1 MACTYGM
8 CIQLLARHS
17 ELQQSETKAQAALVT
32 ILSLT
37 QITELKLLLDIGRQ
51 GHRFYEFVLTM
62 LIACISL
69 ELLIGIIIIYVG
81 NLHYHQQHDA
91 DDRASPRACNV
102 FRVLACL
109 VCQCRCCPGRSGG
122 QCCRQRVAYSSVM
135 ETSASSGQ
143 LAAGGGRGAKRGGAM
158 PPPANGDEL
167 LAAPKALPE
176 VGMIDDDDEDVGC
189 CGGGPSSRRTAAAS
203 IADLERADVDIET
216 ARIKAAEAELRI
228 VRVGNY
234 IRTLEEAARRAADSQ
249 TSGLN
254 DELAALR
261 AEHEAASS
269 VKKEADAERR
279 AAEAR
284 QSHAFY
290 ARELA
295 SARRER
301 VTFRKLSRWQHAA
314 TYLLYFVMLMNIFVT
329 TFGISGSAQ
338 DLFVGRPVNV
348 STSE

>member
-1 MACTYGM
+1 M
-8 CIQLLARHS
+8 

-81 NLHYHQQHDA
+81 NLHYHQQHD
-91 DDRASPRACNV
+91 RGRPPGACNL
-102 FRVLACL
+102 FRILACL
-109 VCQCRCCPGRSGG
+109 FCQCRCCGRTA

-135 ETSASSGQ
+135 ETSTSSGQ
-143 LAAGGGRGAKRGGAM
+143 LAAGGGRGKRPM
-158 PPPANGDEL
+158 PPPHNADEL
-167 LAAPKALPE
+167 LAPKALPE
-176 VGMIDDDDEDVGC
+176 LGVIDDDEDDVGC
-189 CGGGPSSRRTAAAS
+189 CGYPSSTAANRSAAS
-203 IADLERADVDIET
+203 IADLERADVEIET
-216 ARIKAAEAELRI
+216 ARIRAAEAELRI

-234 IRTLEEAARRAADSQ
+234 IRTLDEAVKRASDSGGQ
-249 TSGLN
+249 TAGLT

-261 AEHEAASS
+261 VEHEEASMI
-269 VKKEADAERR
+269 KKEADAERR

-284 QSHAFY
+284 QYHAFY

-295 SARRER
+295 AARRER

-338 DLFVGRPVNV
+338 DLFVVRPTNA
-348 STSE
+348 STSA

>member
-1 MACTYGM
+1 V
-8 CIQLLARHS
+8 CICQLLARHS

-62 LIACISL
+62 LIGCISL

-81 NLHYHQQHDA
+81 NLHYHQQHD
-91 DDRASPRACNV
+91 RSTSPGACNL
-102 FRVLACL
+102 FRILACL
-109 VCQCRCCPGRSGG
+109 FCQCRCCGRSG

-135 ETSASSGQ
+135 ETSTSSGQ
-143 LAAGGGRGAKRGGAM
+143 LAAAGGRGKRTM
-158 PPPANGDEL
+158 PPPQNGDEL
-167 LAAPKALPE
+167 LAPKALPE
-176 VGMIDDDDEDVGC
+176 TGMIEDDEDDVGC
-189 CGGGPSSRRTAAAS
+189 CGFPSSTAAHRNAVS
-203 IADLERADVDIET
+203 IADLERADVEIET
-216 ARIKAAEAELRI
+216 ARIRGAEAELRI

-234 IRTLEEAARRAADSQ
+234 IRTLEDAVRRATDSGCQ
-249 TSGLN
+249 TAGLN
-254 DELAALR
+254 EELAALR
-261 AEHEAASS
+261 AEHEAATG

-284 QSHAFY
+284 QYHAFY

-295 SARRER
+295 AARRER

-329 TFGISGSAQ
+329 TFGISGSSQ
-338 DLFVGRPVNV
+338 DLFVGRPINA
-348 STSE
+348 STSQ

>member
-1 MACTYGM
+1 MCDAAC
-8 CIQLLARHS
+8 CDVHVQLLARHS

-81 NLHYHQQHDA
+81 NLHYHQQHD
-91 DDRASPRACNV
+91 RNTSPRACNL
-102 FRVLACL
+102 FRILACL
-109 VCQCRCCPGRSGG
+109 FCQCRCCGRSG

-135 ETSASSGQ
+135 ETSTSSGQ
-143 LAAGGGRGAKRGGAM
+143 LAAAGARAKRAM
-158 PPPANGDEL
+158 PPPNGDEL
-167 LAAPKALPE
+167 LAPKALPE
-176 VGMIDDDDEDVGC
+176 MGMIEDDEEDVGC
-189 CGGGPSSRRTAAAS
+189 CGFPTPTAAHRNAAS
-203 IADLERADVDIET
+203 IADLERADVEIET
-216 ARIKAAEAELRI
+216 ARIRGAEAELRI
-228 VRVGNY
+228 VRTGNY
-234 IRTLEEAARRAADSQ
+234 VRTLEDALRRATDSGCQ
-249 TSGLN
+249 TAGLN
-254 DELAALR
+254 EELAALR
-261 AEHEAASS
+261 AEHEAAIG

-284 QSHAFY
+284 QYHAFY

-295 SARRER
+295 AARRER
-301 VTFRKLSRWQHAA
+301 ITFRKLSRWQHAA

-338 DLFVGRPVNV
+338 DLFVARPINA
-348 STSE
+348 STSG

>member
-1 MACTYGM
+1 MKSECCAYSM
-8 CIQLLARHS
+8 QLLARHS

-81 NLHYHQQHDA
+81 NLHYHQQHD
-91 DDRASPRACNV
+91 RSTSPTACNV
-102 FRVLACL
+102 FRILAC
-109 VCQCRCCPGRSGG
+109 VFCQCRCCGRWG

-135 ETSASSGQ
+135 ETSTSSGQ
-143 LAAGGGRGAKRGGAM
+143 LAAAGGGRVKRAM
-158 PPPANGDEL
+158 PPQNGDEL
-167 LAAPKALPE
+167 LAAPRALPE
-176 VGMIDDDDEDVGC
+176 VGMIEDDEDDVGC
-189 CGGGPSSRRTAAAS
+189 CGYPTSTTAHRNAAS
-203 IADLERADVDIET
+203 IADLERTDVEIET
-216 ARIKAAEAELRI
+216 ARIRGAEAELRI

-234 IRTLEEAARRAADSQ
+234 IRTLEEAVKRATDSGGQ
-249 TSGLN
+249 TAGLN
-254 DELAALR
+254 EELAALR
-261 AEHEAASS
+261 AEHEAATG

-279 AAEAR
+279 AAQAR
-284 QSHAFY
+284 QYHAFY

-295 SARRER
+295 AARRER

-338 DLFVGRPVNV
+338 DLFVGRPSNA
-348 STSE
+348 STS

>member
-1 MACTYGM
+1 
-8 CIQLLARHS
+8 
-17 ELQQSETKAQAALVT
+17 LQQSETKAQAALVT

-81 NLHYHQQHDA
+81 NLHYHQQNDA
-91 DDRASPRACNV
+91 GSRPRRSCNV
-102 FRVLACL
+102 FRLLACL
-109 VCQCRCCPGRSGG
+109 FCQCGRCCG

-143 LAAGGGRGAKRGGAM
+143 LAAAGGGHRAKRAM
-158 PPPANGDEL
+158 PPPPGANGDEL
-167 LAAPKALPE
+167 LAPKALPE
-176 VGMIDDDDEDVGC
+176 VVGILEDDDEDLAGC
-189 CGGGPSSRRTAAAS
+189 CGPATAAGRGATAAS
-203 IADLERADVDIET
+203 LADLERADVEIET

-234 IRTLEEAARRAADSQ
+234 IRTLEEAARRAAADPAGQ
-249 TSGLN
+249 AAAAGGGALG

-295 SARRER
+295 AARRER

-314 TYLLYFVMLMNIFVT
+314 TYLLYF
-329 TFGISGSAQ
+329 
-338 DLFVGRPVNV
+338 RR
-348 STSE
+348 